1 VSRPGHPRSPDDEP
15 EPPEPRTATR
25 AAGSLY
31 QGLRLR
37 SLKVSRS
44 PWNLLAGVMVRAG
57 RFGAAGEMLARAAM
71 EGVRWPLN
79 GHRTVLLGGVSRVG
93 KSTLAET
100 LCTRHGFRHI
110 DLDYV
115 VNRIYAVDDPEDR
128 ARFRAS
134 FYRSLLRHLPVGHVI
149 EGDDLVISDRW
160 HASGV
165 FGQEPLDLG
174 MLGEMA
180 RSSALPA
187 FVLGAAGMPAGERL
201 AILRRDDG
209 WVTELSEPEM
219 HAYVEF
225 LASGSTLLRDGADA
239 AGVTYLDVGR
249 AEFPTSLDRLADQ
262 IEQASR

>member
-1 VSRPGHPRSPDDEP
+1 VPRPASR
-15 EPPEPRTATR
+15 AT
-25 AAGSLY
+25 GSVY

-44 PWNLLAGVMVRAG
+44 PWNLLASVMVRAG

-79 GHRTVLLGGVSRVG
+79 GHRTVLLGGLSRVG

-100 LCTRHGFRHI
+100 LCSRHGFRHI
-110 DLDYV
+110 NLDYV
-115 VNRIYAVDDPEDR
+115 VNRIYAVDDPGDR

-165 FGQEPLDLG
+165 FGQEPLDVG
-174 MLGEMA
+174 KLGELA
-180 RSSALPA
+180 RAGALPA
-187 FVLGAAGMPAGERL
+187 FVMGAREMAAEERL
-201 AILRRDDG
+201 AILKQDDG
-209 WVTELSEPEM
+209 WVNELSEPEM
-219 HAYVEF
+219 HTYVDF
-225 LASGSTLLRDGADA
+225 LSTGSTLLRDGADA
-239 AGVTYLDVGR
+239 AGVTYLEVGG
-249 AEFPTSLDRLADQ
+249 ANFTTALDLLADQ
-262 IEQASR
+262 IERASR